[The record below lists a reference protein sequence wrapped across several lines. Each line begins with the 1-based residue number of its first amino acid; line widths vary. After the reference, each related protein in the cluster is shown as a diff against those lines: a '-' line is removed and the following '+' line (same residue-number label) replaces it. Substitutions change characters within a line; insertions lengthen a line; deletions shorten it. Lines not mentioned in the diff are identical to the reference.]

1 MPRITDYSFLFQSM
15 FGMPKKNITDSRRRY
30 KRRFSGF
37 VLLPCF
43 GCQPYPVVLQIV
55 L

>member
-30 KRRFSGF
+30 KRRFCGL
-37 VLLPCF
+37 VLLPRF
-43 GCQPYPVVLQIV
+43 SCQPCPSVLQIV